1 MASFFSM
8 YPYPLEVNRLKARKA
23 YLADL
28 IKKEQNA
35 PEPRPH
41 YIEIL
46 MEAEARTRDLL
57 AAYAVIVSYETQLP

>member
-8 YPYPLEVNRLKARKA
+8 YPYPIEVNRLKARKA

-35 PEPRPH
+35 PEPRPQ
-41 YIEIL
+41 YLEIL
-46 MEAEARTRDLL
+46 VEAESAIRELI
-57 AAYAVIVSYETQLP
+57 AALTVIKDYESKIL